1 MKKRKSILI
10 GATAILLFGAIAI
23 VSELTGGNVP
33 NNGAA
38 PTSALVGHRVKDF
51 SIGGLNGGTTRAP
64 WESGRASVLV
74 FFASYC
80 VPCQGEM
87 PKIAAYIRVH
97 NPDPVEVL
105 AVDAIDERGAAQ
117 AMIRKDDVTFPVAF
131 DPNGAVTTG
140 VFGFGQVPESVF
152 VSSKGIVERVFY
164 GAIPKQQL
172 ATGIKMLKA
181 LNS

>member
-1 MKKRKSILI
+1 MRKRRSILI
-10 GATAILLFGAIAI
+10 GAAAILIIGAIAL
-23 VSELTGGNVP
+23 VSDLTGGNTP
-33 NNGAA
+33 KNGAA
-38 PTSALVGHRVKDF
+38 PTSALVGHQVKDF
-51 SIGGLNGGTTRAP
+51 SIGGLNGGTDRSP

-87 PKIAAYIRVH
+87 PKIAAYVRAH
-97 NPDPVEVL
+97 SPGPVEVL

-117 AMIRKDDVTFPVAF
+117 AMVKKDDVTFPVAF
-131 DPNGAVTTG
+131 DPNGTVTTG

-172 ATGIKMLKA
+172 AAGIKMLKA
-181 LNS
+181 LS